1 MYSMYVQYAL
11 YDIRHYSILLITY
24 LTRCFE
30 YVMYIQQYICNYDSD
45 ARFRFVIT
53 ILITILINYGY
64 DYFELYRGLCIR
76 SLTIWTF
83 NWFELQIII
92 GFIKENR
99 QWK

>member
-1 MYSMYVQYAL
+1 MYSMYVQYVL

-30 YVMYIQQYICNYDSD
+30 YVMYIQQYMCNYDSD

-53 ILITILINYGY
+53 ILIYGY

-76 SLTIWTF
+76 SLTI
-83 NWFELQIII
+83 
-92 GFIKENR
+92 
-99 QWK
+99 